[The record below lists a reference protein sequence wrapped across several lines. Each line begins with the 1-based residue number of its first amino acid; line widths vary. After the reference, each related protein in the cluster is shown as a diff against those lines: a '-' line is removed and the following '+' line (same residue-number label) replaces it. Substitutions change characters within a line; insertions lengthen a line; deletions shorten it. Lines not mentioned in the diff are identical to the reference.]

1 MNVMKLL
8 SIVVPALNEEKYLP
22 LLLNSLVNQTDKN
35 FEVIVAD
42 GKSEDDTAKLADGF
56 KNQLDIKVI
65 EVEKRNVAHQRNTG
79 AKNAVGDYIVFMDA
93 DFIVKDDFVK
103 SCFEE
108 SAKTD
113 ADLIIPSSM
122 PITNNWLWKIYFS
135 IINFFC
141 ALSSFSGKPFGN
153 GPGNIVK
160 KDAFL
165 KTGGYNEEVFV
176 FEDQYFFTIAKRHH
190 LKIKDDG
197 NIEMYFSLRRLQK
210 DGVLGYFY
218 FNFSA
223 AIRFI
228 LKGPVYKKFYD
239 YQMGGQEFKK

>member
-1 MNVMKLL
+1 MKLL
-8 SIVVPALNEEKYLP
+8 SIVIPALNEEKYLP
-22 LLLNSLVNQTDKN
+22 LLLNSLVKQTEKN

-42 GKSEDDTAKLADGF
+42 GKSEDNTVQLANSF
-56 KNQLDIKVI
+56 KDRLTLKVI

-79 AKNAVGDYIVFMDA
+79 AKNAAGDYVAFMDA

-108 SAKTD
+108 SVKTG
-113 ADLIIPSSM
+113 ADLIIPSSL
-122 PITNNWLWKIYFS
+122 PITNNWLWKMYFS
-135 IINFFC
+135 LINFLC
-141 ALSSFSGKPFGN
+141 ALSSFTGKPFGN
-153 GPGNIVK
+153 GPGNLIK
-160 KDAFL
+160 EEAFL

-176 FEDQYFFTIAKRHH
+176 FEDQYFFTVAKRHH
-190 LKIKDDG
+190 LKIKYDD
-197 NIEMYFSLRRLQK
+197 NIKMYFSLRRLQK
-210 DGVLGYFY
+210 DGVWGYFY

-239 YQMGGQEFKK
+239 YQMGGQAKVVKK